1 MELIP
6 GQNIRLKPAIP
17 LGSNHPIR
25 VMVHQLTAFVAV
37 LNGTKLRPVWGSS
50 CPLIFSL
57 RPK

>member
-1 MELIP
+1 LGWMELTLVLAVLLRDWTMKLIP

-37 LNGTKLRPVWGSS
+37 LSPQS
-50 CPLIFSL
+50 
-57 RPK
+57 